1 MRGIMQYNIAPSK
14 YKFSSR
20 PFNKFIAKT
29 PYSTNEVFITQYN
42 GYDLTMIRCKSIY
55 DGKLDYHSR
64 LKIVKDNYELVNQ
77 HSRSGVETVLWFDQV
92 STKNPQQ
99 VEEKLKAKA
108 MIVIDQLDSNSN
120 ARLYLCNRG
129 NIVEI
134 DNLPQD
140 VKEIYK
146 LVV

>member
-14 YKFSSR
+14 YNFDTCPYNSS
-20 PFNKFIAKT
+20 IAKT
-29 PYSTNEVFITQYN
+29 SYTTNEVFVTQYG
-42 GYDLTMIRCKSIY
+42 GYDLNMIRCKATY
-55 DGKLDYHSR
+55 DGKVDYHSR
-64 LKIVKDNYELVNQ
+64 LMIVKDNHELVDQ
-77 HSRSGVETVLWFDQV
+77 HSNGVTTTLWFEQV

>member
-108 MIVIDQLDSNSN
+108 MIIINQLDSNSN

>member
-1 MRGIMQYNIAPSK
+1 MRGIMQYNIAKSK
-14 YKFSSR
+14 YNFDTC
-20 PFNKFIAKT
+20 PYNNFIAKT
-29 PYSTNEVFITQYN
+29 SYTTNEVFVTQYN
-42 GYDLTMIRCKSIY
+42 GYDLNMIRCKAVHN
-55 DGKLDYHSR
+55 GKVDYHSR
-64 LKIVKDNYELVNQ
+64 LMIVKDNHELVNQ
-77 HSRSGVETVLWFDQV
+77 HSDGDTTVLWFDQV

-108 MIVIDQLDSNSN
+108 ITIIDQLDSNSN

-134 DNLPQD
+134 NKLPQD
-140 VKEIYK
+140 IKEYYE

>member
-1 MRGIMQYNIAPSK
+1 MRGIMQYNIAKSK
-14 YKFSSR
+14 YKFSAR

-42 GYDLTMIRCKSIY
+42 GYDLTMLRCKSIY
-55 DGKLDYHSR
+55 NGKLDYHSR
-64 LKIVKDNYELVNQ
+64 LKIVKDNYELINK
-77 HSRSGVETVLWFDQV
+77 HSNGIETVLWFDQV

-108 MIVIDQLDSNSN
+108 ITIIDQLDSNSN

-134 DNLPQD
+134 NKLPQD
-140 VKEIYK
+140 IKEYYE